1 MKKIL
6 FAFTF
11 LFTFFLLGCSLTTSP
26 NSGSNSNG
34 KDSSN
39 PTKSATI
46 TKEYWGVW
54 IQMDTGDEFYIDGNS
69 IYKSS
74 SSNKKYSKIQ
84 DGISGY
90 TLENAY
96 ILKQNNIR
104 YFKKGGISR
113 DFSIQIA
120 GFSDSYSRSARAAS
134 TGQQG
139 INGRRENGNNPS
151 DKETATSDED
161 GKTDFTDAVADDP
174 QTITIDDGT
183 SVVVTPEYD
192 GQDMGTIPIV
202 ENGMYGFKTTYTIDS
217 DAQGFCYGNLYKTY
231 TLRLNLN
238 NIGSITCATSTY
250 NITCEDPKLQFVS
263 GELAGNFSS
272 IEPKKSKSLT
282 FSINYGS
289 LDEEYVDVPIKISI
303 SDSKYQR
310 TWNDSITL
318 RFHKGLVALKVN
330 SRNFDSN
337 SSAKLNGFFIYPDG
351 RSKRFTVQSGNV
363 STITIP
369 WSTKDY
375 IIAFSGATA
384 SNEMAYSFCFTKTAT
399 LADLSGMWTIQDI
412 LAYENNDTVAEGK
425 RITDLSNS
433 VKAYLSDGD
442 IDFYI
447 INNSSI
453 SLGYEPITYHAKSY
467 TDSNSTTNTYNN
479 MDGKINPGETIT
491 MDIRLQNIVDAL
503 VEDINLTLSSESNY
517 ISFLEPTKSY
527 GSMKG
532 GYYKTQYGTQYYA
545 NNEDYKYGYTS
556 TYSYGSY
563 NYPYSGTLNN
573 TYGWTF
579 TIDKDTPYNTIIP
592 IKLTFSDKTGKQW
605 FESFDLE
612 VLKPGIEIVYHAN
625 SYSDSLNTTNPY
637 NNKDGKINP
646 GETISMDIRIHN
658 KGSSRAID
666 VMSKLTTTSPYITLT
681 SNEKSYGSISGNYYK
696 TQYGS
701 QNYANN
707 EDYKYGYSSNYS
719 YGSYNYPYSGTLNPS
734 YGWTFTVAE
743 DTPYNTVI
751 PFSMEFTDKNG
762 DTWTDS
768 FSLTVVKPSI
778 EIVYHA
784 NEINDPLSTSNPY
797 NNKDG
802 KINPGETISMDIR
815 IHNMGSSRAID
826 VMSKLTTTSPYIT
839 LTSNEKSYGSISG
852 NYYKTQ
858 YGSQNYANNE
868 DYKYGYSSNYSY
880 GSYNYPYSGTL
891 NPSYG
896 WTFTV
901 AEDTPYNTV
910 IPFSMEFTDKN
921 GDTWTDSFSLTVV
934 KPSIEIVYHAN
945 EISDSVSNTYT
956 INNGD
961 GKINPGETI
970 AMDVRIQNNGTSKA
984 MRVMSNL
991 TTTSQYVSLTSNE
1004 KSYET
1009 INPGY
1014 YKTQYGTQYY
1024 ANDDSYK
1031 YGYTSSTSYGTTTYP
1046 YSGTLKPSWG
1056 WTFVV
1061 DKNTPYNTIIPFEIE
1076 FTDIHGDK
1084 WTDSFDLTV
1093 QKADVSI
1100 SVVGKAWN
1108 DAKSINA
1115 NNNED
1120 TGFNP
1125 GETINLDLRIKNT
1138 GTAAALGLIAK
1149 LTSDSSYITF
1159 TDNICDYGK
1168 LSGGYYK
1175 TSYTSSNSTGYN
1187 TETSASYST
1196 LNNPG
1201 YIFKISDSTPANTQ
1215 IPITITIT
1223 DNQLN
1228 TWTDIYTIIVV
1239 EPSIE
1244 LKYISY
1250 ALSDKITS
1258 GYLNDGDGKI
1268 EPGEK
1273 IFLDFCIQNS
1283 GTSQSKTNTISFES
1297 SVSYISFNTNSRSYG
1312 TINPGKYQSY
1322 TKYSSSSSTYGWTQ
1336 DAITMT
1342 PESYSACIFTVDSN
1356 ASVNSEIPIKIKMA
1370 DGNKVVWEYDL
1381 VLNIE

>member
-1 MKKIL
+1 MKKIV
-6 FAFTF
+6 FTF
-11 LFTFFLLGCSLTTSP
+11 ICMFAFFLLGCSLITSQ
-26 NSGSNSNG
+26 
-34 KDSSN
+34 DSSN
-39 PTKSATI
+39 PTKTDTI

-90 TLENAY
+90 SLENTF
-96 ILKQNNIR
+96 ILKNGNKR
-104 YFKKGGISR
+104 YFKKGGVSR
-113 DFSIQIA
+113 DFSIKIA
-120 GFSDSYSRSARAAS
+120 GFADSYSRTARAAS

-139 INGRRENGNNPS
+139 ITGRRENSNNPS
-151 DKETATSDED
+151 DTETTTSDED
-161 GKTDFTDAVADDP
+161 GKTNFTDAVADDP
-174 QTITIDDGT
+174 QTITIHDNT
-183 SVVVTPEYD
+183 SIVVTPEYD

-202 ENGMYGFKTTYTIDS
+202 EDGMYGFKTTYTIDG
-217 DAQGFCYGNLYKTY
+217 DAQGFCYGNLYKIY
-231 TLRLNLN
+231 TLELKLN

-250 NITCEDPKLQFVS
+250 EITCEDPNLNFIS
-263 GELAGNFSS
+263 GSLDGNFSS
-272 IEPKKSKSLT
+272 IEPKASKTLK
-282 FSINYGS
+282 FEVYYGC

-303 SDSKYQR
+303 IDSKYQR

-363 STITIP
+363 STISIP

-384 SNEMAYSFCFTKTAT
+384 SNEMAYSFGFSETAT
-399 LADLSGMWTIQDI
+399 LADLSGTWSIEDI
-412 LAYENNDTVAEGK
+412 IAYESNNTVVDAYK
-425 RITDLSNS
+425 ITDLSNS

-467 TDSNSTTNTYNN
+467 TDSNSTTNVYNN
-479 MDGKINPGETIT
+479 MDGQINPGETIT
-491 MDIRLQNIVDAL
+491 MDIRLQNIVDTL

-532 GYYKTQYGTQYYA
+532 GYYKTQYGAQYYS
-545 NNEDYKYGYTS
+545 NNDNYKYGYTS
-556 TYSYGSY
+556 EYYYSSLR
-563 NYPYSGTLNN
+563 YPYSGELDPS
-573 TYGWTF
+573 YGWTF

-605 FESFDLE
+605 FESFNLE
-612 VLKPGIEIVYHAN
+612 VLKPGIEIVYHDN
-625 SYSDSLNTTNPY
+625 SYSDSLNITNPY
-637 NNKDGKINP
+637 NNKDGNINPGETISMDIRIQNKGSSRAIDVISKLSTTSPYVTLTSNEKSYGSISGGYYKTQYGAQYYSNNDNYKYGYTSEYYYSSLRYPYSGELDPSYGWTFTIDKDTPYDTIIPFNLEFTDKNGDTWTDSFNVTVVKPNVSIIYHANEISDSVSDTYTFNNGDGKINP
-646 GETISMDIRIHN
+646 GETISMDIRIQN
-658 KGSSRAID
+658 K
-666 VMSKLTTTSPYITLT
+666 
-681 SNEKSYGSISGNYYK
+681 
-696 TQYGS
+696 
-701 QNYANN
+701 
-707 EDYKYGYSSNYS
+707 
-719 YGSYNYPYSGTLNPS
+719 
-734 YGWTFTVAE
+734 
-743 DTPYNTVI
+743 
-751 PFSMEFTDKNG
+751 
-762 DTWTDS
+762 
-768 FSLTVVKPSI
+768 
-778 EIVYHA
+778 
-784 NEINDPLSTSNPY
+784 
-797 NNKDG
+797 
-802 KINPGETISMDIR
+802 
-815 IHNMGSSRAID
+815 
-826 VMSKLTTTSPYIT
+826 
-839 LTSNEKSYGSISG
+839 
-852 NYYKTQ
+852 
-858 YGSQNYANNE
+858 
-868 DYKYGYSSNYSY
+868 
-880 GSYNYPYSGTL
+880 
-891 NPSYG
+891 
-896 WTFTV
+896 
-901 AEDTPYNTV
+901 
-910 IPFSMEFTDKN
+910 
-921 GDTWTDSFSLTVV
+921 
-934 KPSIEIVYHAN
+934 
-945 EISDSVSNTYT
+945 
-956 INNGD
+956 
-961 GKINPGETI
+961 
-970 AMDVRIQNNGTSKA
+970 GTSKG
-984 MRVMSNL
+984 MNIMSKL

-1024 ANDDSYK
+1024 ANDNSYK
-1031 YGYTSSTSYGTTTYP
+1031 YGYTSSTSYNTTTYP
-1046 YSGTLKPSWG
+1046 YSGSLKPSWG
-1056 WTFVV
+1056 WTFTV
-1061 DKNTPYNTIIPFEIE
+1061 DKNTPINTVIPFSME

-1084 WTDSFDLTV
+1084 WTDSFELTV
-1093 QKADVSI
+1093 QKSDVSI

-1108 DAKSINA
+1108 DAKSINS

-1120 TGFNP
+1120 TSFNA
-1125 GETINLDLRIKNT
+1125 GETINFDLRIKNT
-1138 GTAAALGLIAK
+1138 GTTAALGLIVK
-1149 LTSDSSYITF
+1149 LTSDSPYITF

-1168 LSGGYYK
+1168 LSSGCYK

-1187 TETSASYST
+1187 TETSAFYST

-1228 TWTDIYTIIVV
+1228 TWTDIYNIIVV

-1356 ASVNSEIPIKIKMA
+1356 ALVNSEIPIKIKMA
-1370 DGNKVVWEYDL
+1370 DGNNVVWEYDL

>member
-1 MKKIL
+1 MKKIV
-6 FAFTF
+6 FTF
-11 LFTFFLLGCSLTTSP
+11 ICMFAFFLLGCSLITSQ
-26 NSGSNSNG
+26 
-34 KDSSN
+34 DSSN
-39 PTKSATI
+39 PTKTDTI

-90 TLENAY
+90 SLENTF
-96 ILKQNNIR
+96 ILKNGNKR
-104 YFKKGGISR
+104 YFKKGGVSR
-113 DFSIQIA
+113 DFSIKIA
-120 GFSDSYSRSARAAS
+120 GFADSYSRTARAAS

-139 INGRRENGNNPS
+139 ITGRRENSNNPS
-151 DKETATSDED
+151 DTETTTSDED
-161 GKTDFTDAVADDP
+161 GKTNFTDAVADDP
-174 QTITIDDGT
+174 QTITIHDNT
-183 SVVVTPEYD
+183 SIVVTPEYD

-202 ENGMYGFKTTYTIDS
+202 EDGMYGFKTTYTIDG
-217 DAQGFCYGNLYKTY
+217 DAQGFCYGNLYKIY
-231 TLRLNLN
+231 TLELNLN

-250 NITCEDPKLQFVS
+250 EITCEDPNLNFIS
-263 GELAGNFSS
+263 GSLDGNFSS
-272 IEPKKSKSLT
+272 IEPKASKTLK
-282 FSINYGS
+282 FEVYYGC

-303 SDSKYQR
+303 IDSKYQR

-384 SNEMAYSFCFTKTAT
+384 SNEMAYSFGFSETAT
-399 LADLSGMWTIQDI
+399 LADLSGTWSIEDI
-412 LAYENNDTVAEGK
+412 IAYESNNTVADAYK
-425 RITDLSNS
+425 ITDLSNS

-447 INNSSI
+447 INNSSF
-453 SLGYEPITYHAKSY
+453 SLGYEPIAYHAKSY
-467 TDSNSTTNTYNN
+467 TDSNSTTNVYNN
-479 MDGKINPGETIT
+479 MDGQINPGETIT

-573 TYGWTF
+573 KYGWTF
-579 TIDKDTPYNTIIP
+579 TIDKETPYNTIIP

-605 FESFDLE
+605 FESFNLE
-612 VLKPGIEIVYHAN
+612 VLKPGIEIVYHDN
-625 SYSDSLNTTNPY
+625 SYSDSLNITNPY
-637 NNKDGKINP
+637 NNKDGNINP
-646 GETISMDIRIHN
+646 GETISMDIRIQN
-658 KGSSRAID
+658 MGSSRAID

-701 QNYANN
+701 QYYANN
-707 EDYKYGYSSNYS
+707 EDYKYGYTSNYS

-734 YGWTFTVAE
+734 YGWTFMVAE

-784 NEINDPLSTSNPY
+784 NEIT
-797 NNKDG
+797 
-802 KINPGETISMDIR
+802 
-815 IHNMGSSRAID
+815 
-826 VMSKLTTTSPYIT
+826 
-839 LTSNEKSYGSISG
+839 
-852 NYYKTQ
+852 
-858 YGSQNYANNE
+858 
-868 DYKYGYSSNYSY
+868 
-880 GSYNYPYSGTL
+880 
-891 NPSYG
+891 
-896 WTFTV
+896 
-901 AEDTPYNTV
+901 
-910 IPFSMEFTDKN
+910 
-921 GDTWTDSFSLTVV
+921 
-934 KPSIEIVYHAN
+934 
-945 EISDSVSNTYT
+945 DSVSNTYT

-970 AMDVRIQNNGTSKA
+970 SMDVRIQNNGTSKA
-984 MRVMSNL
+984 MSVMSNL

-1024 ANDDSYK
+1024 ANDNSYK
-1031 YGYTSSTSYGTTTYP
+1031 YGYTSSTSYNTTTYP
-1046 YSGTLKPSWG
+1046 YSGSLKPSWG
-1056 WTFVV
+1056 WTFTV
-1061 DKNTPYNTIIPFEIE
+1061 DKNTPINTVIPFSME

-1084 WTDSFDLTV
+1084 WTDSFELTV

-1108 DAKSINA
+1108 DSKSINA

-1138 GTAAALGLIAK
+1138 GATAALGLIAK
-1149 LTSDSSYITF
+1149 LTSDSPYITF

-1228 TWTDIYTIIVV
+1228 TWTDIYNIIVV

-1356 ASVNSEIPIKIKMA
+1356 ALVNSEIPIKIKMA
-1370 DGNKVVWEYDL
+1370 DGNNVVWEYDL

>member
-39 PTKSATI
+39 PTKPATI

-139 INGRRENGNNPS
+139 IHGRRENDDNPS
-151 DKETATSDED
+151 DTETSTSDED
-161 GKTDFTDAVADDP
+161 GKTEFTDAVADDP

-202 ENGMYGFKTTYTIDS
+202 EDGMYGFKTTYTIDS

-250 NITCEDPKLQFVS
+250 NITCDDPKLNFVS
-263 GELAGNFSS
+263 GELVGNFSS

-289 LDEEYVDVPIKISI
+289 LDEEYIDVPIKISI

-318 RFHKGLVALKVN
+318 RFHKGLVAIKVN

-351 RSKRFTVQSGNV
+351 RSKRFTVQAGNA

-369 WSTKDY
+369 WSSKDY

-384 SNEMAYSFCFTKTAT
+384 SNEMAYSFGFSKTT
-399 LADLSGMWTIQDI
+399 SLADLSGAWSIQDI
-412 LAYENNDTVAEGK
+412 NAYENNDTVAEAK
-425 RITDLSNS
+425 RVTDLSNS

-467 TDSNSTTNTYNN
+467 TDSNSTSNVYNN
-479 MDGKINPGETIT
+479 MDGQINPGETIT
-491 MDIRLQNIVDAL
+491 MDIRLQNIVDAM

-545 NNEDYKYGYTS
+545 NNEEYKYGYTS

-573 TYGWTF
+573 KYGWTF

-605 FESFDLE
+605 FESFNLE
-612 VLKPGIEIVYHAN
+612 VLKPGIEIVYHDN

-646 GETISMDIRIHN
+646 GETISMDIRIQN

-666 VMSKLTTTSPYITLT
+666 VMSKLTTTSPYVTLNT
-681 SNEKSYGSISGNYYK
+681 NEKSYGSIAGNYYK
-696 TQYGS
+696 TQYGA
-701 QNYANN
+701 QYYADD
-707 EDYKYGYSSNYS
+707 ESYKYGYSSNYS
-719 YGSYNYPYSGTLNPS
+719 YGSYNYPYSGSLNPS
-734 YGWTFTVAE
+734 YGWTFTV
-743 DTPYNTVI
+743 DQNTPYNTVI
-751 PFSMEFTDKNG
+751 PFNMEFTDKNG

-768 FSLTVVKPSI
+768 FTLTVVKSSI
-778 EIVYHA
+778 E
-784 NEINDPLSTSNPY
+784 L
-797 NNKDG
+797 
-802 KINPGETISMDIR
+802 
-815 IHNMGSSRAID
+815 
-826 VMSKLTTTSPYIT
+826 
-839 LTSNEKSYGSISG
+839 
-852 NYYKTQ
+852 
-858 YGSQNYANNE
+858 
-868 DYKYGYSSNYSY
+868 
-880 GSYNYPYSGTL
+880 
-891 NPSYG
+891 
-896 WTFTV
+896 
-901 AEDTPYNTV
+901 
-910 IPFSMEFTDKN
+910 
-921 GDTWTDSFSLTVV
+921 
-934 KPSIEIVYHAN
+934 VYHAN

-956 INNGD
+956 FNNGD
-961 GKINPGETI
+961 GNINPGETI
-970 AMDVRIQNNGTSKA
+970 SMDIRIQNKGTSKD
-984 MRVMSNL
+984 MSVMSQL
-991 TTTSQYVSLTSNE
+991 TTTSQYVTLTSNE

-1024 ANDDSYK
+1024 ADDSSYK
-1031 YGYTSSTSYGTTTYP
+1031 YGYTSSTSYNTTTYP

-1056 WTFVV
+1056 WTFSV
-1061 DKNTPYNTIIPFEIE
+1061 DKNTPENTVIPFTME
-1076 FTDIHGDK
+1076 FTDIHGDT
-1084 WTDSFDLTV
+1084 WTDSFELTV
-1093 QKADVSI
+1093 KKADVAI
-1100 SVVGKAWN
+1100 NVVGKAWN
-1108 DAKSINA
+1108 DAKSIDS

-1138 GTAAALGLIAK
+1138 GTAAAIGLVAK
-1149 LTSDSSYITF
+1149 LTSTSPYITF

-1175 TSYTSSNSTGYN
+1175 TSYTSTNSTGYN

-1201 YIFKISDSTPANTQ
+1201 YIFKISESTPANTE

-1223 DNQLN
+1223 DNQTN
-1228 TWTDIYTIIVV
+1228 TWTEIYTITIV

-1244 LKYISY
+1244 LQYISY

-1258 GYLNDGDGKI
+1258 GFLNDGDGKI

-1283 GTSQSKTNTISFES
+1283 GTSQSKTNTVSCES
-1297 SVSYISFNTNSRSYG
+1297 SISYITFNTNSRSYG
-1312 TINPGKYQSY
+1312 KINPGKYQSY
-1322 TKYSSSSSTYGWTQ
+1322 TKYSSSSSTYGWPQ
-1336 DAITMT
+1336 DAISMT

-1370 DGNKVVWEYDL
+1370 DGNNVVWEYDL

>member
-1 MKKIL
+1 MKKIV
-6 FAFTF
+6 FTF
-11 LFTFFLLGCSLTTSP
+11 VCMFAFFLLGCSLITSP
-26 NSGSNSNG
+26 DSISNSNG

-39 PTKSATI
+39 PTKPATI

-54 IQMDTGDEFYIDGNS
+54 IQMDTGDEYYIDGNS

-90 TLENAY
+90 SLENAY

-104 YFKKGGISR
+104 YFKKGGVSR

-467 TDSNSTTNTYNN
+467 TDSNSTTNIYNN

-503 VEDINLTLSSESNY
+503 VEDINLTLSSESNF
-517 ISFLEPTKSY
+517 ISFQDSTKSY

-532 GYYKTQYGTQYYA
+532 GYYKTQYGSQYYA
-545 NNEDYKYGYTS
+545 NNEDYKYGYT
-556 TYSYGSY
+556 
-563 NYPYSGTLNN
+563 
-573 TYGWTF
+573 
-579 TIDKDTPYNTIIP
+579 
-592 IKLTFSDKTGKQW
+592 
-605 FESFDLE
+605 
-612 VLKPGIEIVYHAN
+612 
-625 SYSDSLNTTNPY
+625 
-637 NNKDGKINP
+637 
-646 GETISMDIRIHN
+646 
-658 KGSSRAID
+658 
-666 VMSKLTTTSPYITLT
+666 
-681 SNEKSYGSISGNYYK
+681 
-696 TQYGS
+696 
-701 QNYANN
+701 
-707 EDYKYGYSSNYS
+707 SNYS

-784 NEINDPLSTSNPY
+784 NEINDPLTTSNPY

-815 IHNMGSSRAID
+815 IQNMGSSRAID

-858 YGSQNYANNE
+858 YGSQYYANNE
-868 DYKYGYSSNYSY
+868 DYKYGYTSNYSY

-945 EISDSVSNTYT
+945 EITDSVSNTYT

-970 AMDVRIQNNGTSKA
+970 SMDVRIQNNGTSKA
-984 MRVMSNL
+984 MSVMSNL

-1024 ANDDSYK
+1024 ANDNSYK
-1031 YGYTSSTSYGTTTYP
+1031 YGYTSSTSYNTTTYP
-1046 YSGTLKPSWG
+1046 YSGSLKPSWG
-1056 WTFVV
+1056 WTFTV
-1061 DKNTPYNTIIPFEIE
+1061 DKNTPINTVIPFSME

-1084 WTDSFDLTV
+1084 WTDSFELTV

-1108 DAKSINA
+1108 DSKSINA

-1138 GTAAALGLIAK
+1138 GATAALGLIAK
-1149 LTSDSSYITF
+1149 LTSDSPYITF

-1201 YIFKISDSTPANTQ
+1201 YIFKISDLTPANTQ

-1228 TWTDIYTIIVV
+1228 TWTDIYNIIVV

-1322 TKYSSSSSTYGWTQ
+1322 TKYSSNRSTYGWTQ

-1356 ASVNSEIPIKIKMA
+1356 ATVNSEIPITIKMT
-1370 DGNKVVWEYDL
+1370 DENNIVWEYDL